1 MMIRAILAALA
12 MTFVAASANAADK
25 ELCAPNMV
33 CASAPQSVIN
43 ALQKIGYKAVLT
55 RSDTTGNPMIESEAN
70 GQGFHIFFYECE
82 DRKSCA
88 SLQFNLAF
96 AGEEANT
103 PQLANLWNKKMRFMQ
118 MSVDDQKILSVS
130 YDLSTI
136 GGLNGENFA
145 DVAQWWVRMLR
156 ELHTFFDEHPGAP

>member
-1 MMIRAILAALA
+1 MRQRH
-12 MTFVAASANAADK
+12 D
-25 ELCAPNMV
+25 
-33 CASAPQSVIN
+33 
-43 ALQKIGYKAVLT
+43 
-55 RSDTTGNPMIESEAN
+55 
-70 GQGFHIFFYECE
+70 
-82 DRKSCA
+82 
-88 SLQFNLAF
+88 LAF